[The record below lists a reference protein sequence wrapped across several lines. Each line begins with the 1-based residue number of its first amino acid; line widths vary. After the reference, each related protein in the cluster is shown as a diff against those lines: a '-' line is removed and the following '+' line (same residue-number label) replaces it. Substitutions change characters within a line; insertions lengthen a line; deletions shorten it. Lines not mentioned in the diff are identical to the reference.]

1 MIARLGK
8 KGVSLETRLAEAI
21 LRQSSDAMMLLSEG
35 RFIAGN
41 VAEKVYGRPSE
52 IHAGEWVNRRCG
64 MALPVS
70 SG

>member
-1 MIARLGK
+1 M
-8 KGVSLETRLAEAI
+8 AEAI